1 MKKMRKILS
10 ALLAMSMVFTLLAV
24 SASAAGPDVHP
35 VRVQALTQE
44 ETDAIRGATVS
55 NDKGGKDY
63 PVEIHVM
70 TEDER
75 SAFEQQTEHTPING
89 TAFLARNNAAGTNGN
104 ICASFTAE
112 LENVAIVLV
121 SVPGATDY
129 NIQLYEGAPGEG
141 IRVSNYAT
149 VGVNNGAYFSGL
161 TKGQEYYFKVSSNT
175 LPTSGCTARY
185 TMIQY

>member
-1 MKKMRKILS
+1 MNVKPLS
-10 ALLAMSMVFTLLAV
+10 IFLAAMLTVLSTLNAGYAAV
-24 SASAAGPDVHP
+24 SD
-35 VRVQALTQE
+35 
-44 ETDAIRGATVS
+44 
-55 NDKGGKDY
+55 DKGGKDY

-75 SAFEQQTEHTPING
+75 SAFEQQTEHTPVNG